1 MTIDSDVINI
11 RLRTKIVNDVTLRD
25 NIESMDVFEDNDYLY
40 ASTNTRCLER
50 TLLNRA
56 RFVRMSE
63 AKNIPDALKVLT
75 ESGWNEIR
83 AETMVQVEEALAAER
98 QQTISSIYDLAPDKN
113 LVNVFML
120 KYDYHNIKTYFKGE
134 GSGNKEY
141 EDLFIDAGMV
151 PLRKMLT
158 ILREKTYMFLS
169 TVMRNAVEAADE
181 MLARTGDAQLM
192 DILLDK
198 ACYQEMLFL
207 AEDTG
212 IELLI
217 GYVEMAIDTAN
228 LRAAVRMKKTGR
240 NLEYM
245 RQAYI
250 QGGNLNS
257 ASLVAEITPEYLE
270 SLFSGGP
277 LAEASQIAGAILR
290 GNETMSKLDLATDNA
305 LTKYVRTGGIYAS
318 FGPEVLIG
326 YLVARETEITAIR
339 VILAGIAAGLP
350 TESITERLRDA
361 YV

>member
-1 MTIDSDVINI
+1 LTIDRDVTNLK
-11 RLRTKIVNDVTLRD
+11 LRTKLVNDVKLRD
-25 NIESMDVFEDNDYLY
+25 AIASEDNIIDMDYLY

-50 TLLNRA
+50 FLLNRA
-56 RFVRMSE
+56 KFVRMSE
-63 AKNIPDALKVLT
+63 AKSIPDALKVLA
-75 ESGWNEIR
+75 ESGWNEIA
-83 AETMVQVEEALAAER
+83 AETMSQVEEALATER
-98 QQTISSIYDLAPDKN
+98 GQTMSNLYEMAPDKN

-120 KYDYHNIKTYFKGE
+120 KYDYHNIKTYLKGE
-134 GSGNKEY
+134 GSGNKDY
-141 EDLFIDAGMV
+141 ENLFVDAGMV

-169 TVMRNAVEAADE
+169 TIMKNAVIDADE

-198 ACYQEMLFL
+198 ACYQEMLLL
-207 AEDTG
+207 AEETE

-250 QGGNLNS
+250 SGGNLNS
-257 ASLVAEITPEYLE
+257 AFLVAEITPEYLD
-270 SLFSGGP
+270 SLFAGGP
-277 LAEASQIAGAILR
+277 LAEASQVAGAILR
-290 GNETMSKLDLATDNA
+290 GNETMSMLDLAADNA
-305 LTKYVRTGGIYAS
+305 LTKYVRTGGIYAT

-326 YLVARETEITAIR
+326 YLTARETEITAIR
-339 VILAGIAAGLP
+339 VVVAGIAAGLP